1 MVFTRLTVS
10 RSTAPAFAHSGPPA
24 SGRTWLAGP
33 VDAGVPVD
41 VAFPAALPPPQAAKL
56 MAAAAAAPH
65 SQPRRP
71 ALRARHSRMPIA
83 HLVPGPEPDRSRWR
97 GPPPMGRITWT
108 ALPQL
113 RFPVTQTFLRTPA
126 GSGVSVAS
134 FVMNGTPDGYRT
146 SGGPSRNSSAMFT
159 MTRRCYLY

>member
-24 SGRTWLAGP
+24 SDRTWLAGP
-33 VDAGVPVD
+33 VDGGGPVD
-41 VAFPAALPPPQAAKL
+41 VAVPGALPPPHATKP
-56 MAAAAAAPH
+56 MAAAATAPP

-71 ALRARHSRMPIA
+71 ALRARPSRMPIA

-97 GPPPMGRITWT
+97 GPPPMDRITWT

-113 RFPVTQTFLRTPA
+113 RFPVTQTFLP
-126 GSGVSVAS
+126 GVALR
-134 FVMNGTPDGYRT
+134 GRHLRAQALTL
-146 SGGPSRNSSAMFT
+146 
-159 MTRRCYLY
+159 RRELGVGCP

>member
-24 SGRTWLAGP
+24 SDRTWLAGP

-41 VAFPAALPPPQAAKL
+41 VAFPGALPPPQAAKL
-56 MAAAAAAPH
+56 MAAAATAPH

-113 RFPVTQTFLRTPA
+113 RFPVTQTFLP
-126 GSGVSVAS
+126 GVALR
-134 FVMNGTPDGYRT
+134 GRHLGAQALTL
-146 SGGPSRNSSAMFT
+146 
-159 MTRRCYLY
+159 RRELGVGCP